1 MKMPSEIDLWEEP
14 DVDRVAEI
22 LAPAGKAWWVAGG
35 VALDLFIGHETRK
48 HHDVD
53 IAILEKDA
61 EAFRRALPDWD
72 VCQAVGWSG
81 EPQKSKRVLVSWPPG
96 QERPQGANAFWCRR
110 RGQKKWS
117 FELLLN
123 QASEGRW
130 HFKRDPGIS
139 RPLGEISLSTTEGI
153 AYLVP
158 EIVLLHKATSNDFDS
173 EDTRDF
179 DVTLP
184 FMEPHRK
191 EWLKN
196 SLARLRPDH
205 SWLAKL

>member
-1 MKMPSEIDLWEEP
+1 MSDLNEVDLWEEP
-14 DVDRVAEI
+14 DIDQIAGA
-22 LAPAGKAWWVAGG
+22 LAPVGRAWWVAGG

-53 IAILEKDA
+53 IAILEKDSD
-61 EAFRRALPDWD
+61 AFRQALSDWD
-72 VCQAVGWSG
+72 VCHAAGWSG
-81 EPQKSKRVLVSWPPG
+81 EPQRSQRVLVPWPLG
-96 QERPQGANAFWCRR
+96 QERPQGAKAFWCRR
-110 RGQKKWS
+110 QGRKRWS

-123 QASEGRW
+123 QASENDW

-139 RPLGEISLSTTEGI
+139 RPLAEICLFTMGGI
-153 AYLVP
+153 PYLAP

-179 DVTLP
+179 EVTLP

-196 SLARLRPDH
+196 ALDRLRADH
-205 SWLAKL
+205 LWLAKL